1 MSQLDFKLGPKI
13 KAFRRQIGLQANTL
27 ANQLNIS
34 PSYLALIEGGK
45 RKIDGDLLIKI
56 CDELK
61 INISD
66 LTSKSDVNMI
76 NTISELLDDQLFED
90 LDIFCL
96 LYTSPSP
103 RD

>member
-13 KAFRRQIGLQANTL
+13 KAFRRQIGLQANKL

-90 LDIFCL
+90 LDICL
-96 LYTSPSP
+96 LYTS
-103 RD
+103 DAADE